1 MATEADI
8 VPKILSIVSGVA
20 DFKTVEFDKV
30 RVAISEYDDY
40 QLPAAQLWDVS
51 QEIEHE
57 RGRMLVTWNLALEIV
72 MRSTVSGIVDQD
84 DLLDLRRR
92 TVLALFDKPNL
103 EIPGVIHLI
112 YTGNITDL
120 HMQEPNYIAR
130 VDFEVLYYD
139 VLTGS
144 C

>member
-1 MATEADI
+1 MATEATI
-8 VPKILSIVSGVA
+8 IPKLVSIVSGVA
-20 DFKTVEFDKV
+20 DYKTVEFDKV
-30 RVAISEYDDY
+30 RVAISEYNDY
-40 QLPAAQLWDVS
+40 ELPAAQFWDVS

-57 RGRMLVTWNLALEIV
+57 RGRALVTWNIALEIV
-72 MRSTVSGIVDQD
+72 MRQTVAGTVDQA
-84 DLLDLRRR
+84 DLIDLRRR

-120 HMQEPNYIAR
+120 HMQDPNYIAR
-130 VDFEVLYYD
+130 IDFEVLYYD
-139 VLTGS
+139 DLTGT